1 MHAQLIAAVLW
12 KRRLLRR
19 HDQWTRQQLEAHQ
32 IRALHL
38 MREYA
43 YARSPFYKRFHKGL
57 ASRSLQELPV
67 LTKALVM
74 EHFDELVTDRAVCLR
89 DVEAYLAA
97 PHDDERFLGRYWVN
111 ATSGSTGQRGL
122 FIFGRAEWTTI
133 LASYAR
139 VYAWGGALP
148 GLTHRIKMAVVS
160 TTTPWHQ
167 SAQVGAT
174 VQSWWTPTLRLD
186 AASPTEVIV
195 ERLNAWQPETLVAYA
210 STADLLAKEQIA
222 GRLHIT
228 PRAVFTASE
237 VLTRQMRQR
246 MAQAWSRQ
254 PLNVYGATESATIAA
269 ECDQHRGLHL
279 FEDLVIT
286 EVVDEHDRPA
296 PPGAPGEKVLI
307 TVLFSRTQP
316 LIRYEMSD
324 QVQIATSPC
333 PCGRPYACLETIQGR
348 VEDILHFP
356 AVTGGWVAVHPN
368 VFHNVLDLIP
378 VTGWQIVQRA
388 DSLTVLVSGVG
399 NRFSETWLIDA
410 LRNGLAEQGAIAPS
424 VKIERVAALPRGPV
438 GKAAFITSE
447 LHRAPDPLLKN
458 GKGKREISI

>member
-1 MHAQLIAAVLW
+1 MNLQLIAAVLW
-12 KRRLLRR
+12 KRRQLRR
-19 HDQWTRQQLEAHQ
+19 HDRWTRQQLEAHQ
-32 IRALHL
+32 TRALHL
-38 MREYA
+38 LREYA
-43 YARSPFYKRFHKGL
+43 YARSPFYLQFHKGFL
-57 ASRSLQELPV
+57 NRPLHDLPV

-74 EHFDELVTDRAVCLR
+74 EHFHEVVTDRTVRLR
-89 DVEAYLAA
+89 EVEAYLTA
-97 PHDDERFLGRYWVN
+97 PYNAKQFLGHYWVN
-111 ATSGSTGQRGL
+111 ATSGSTGRRGL
-122 FIFGRAEWTTI
+122 FLFNFTEWTTI

-139 VYAWGGALP
+139 VYAWGGAQP
-148 GLTHRIKMAVVS
+148 SLTHRLKLAVVS

-186 AASPTEVIV
+186 ATSPTEELV
-195 ERLNAWQPETLVAYA
+195 ERLNTWQPETLVAYA

-228 PRAVFTASE
+228 PQAVFTASE
-237 VLTRQMRQR
+237 VLTRPMRQR
-246 MAQAWSRQ
+246 IAQAWSRQ

-269 ECDQHRGLHL
+269 ECDQRRGLHL

-286 EVVDEHDRPA
+286 EIVDQHNRPV
-296 PPGAPGEKVLI
+296 PPGTPGDKVLL

-324 QVQIATSPC
+324 QVQVATSLC
-333 PCGRPYACLETIQGR
+333 PCGRPYACLEAIQGR

-368 VFHNVLDLIP
+368 VFHDVLDLLP

-388 DSLTVLVSGVG
+388 DGLTVLVSGVRNG
-399 NRFSETWLIDA
+399 FSEAMLIDA
-410 LRNGLAEQGAIAPS
+410 LRRGLAEQGVMAPS
-424 VKIERVAALPRGPV
+424 VSIERVAAISRGAV
-438 GKAAFITSE
+438 GKTALIRSE
-447 LHRAPDPLLKN
+447 LPQA
-458 GKGKREISI
+458 

>member
-1 MHAQLIAAVLW
+1 MNLQLIANVLW
-12 KRRLLRR
+12 KRRQLRR
-19 HDQWTRQQLEAHQ
+19 HDQWTCQQLEAHQ
-32 IRALHL
+32 TRALHL
-38 MREYA
+38 LREHT

-57 ASRSLQELPV
+57 ASHPLQELPV

-74 EHFDELVTDRAVCLR
+74 EHFDEMVADCAIRLR
-89 DVEAYLAA
+89 EVEAYLAA

-111 ATSGSTGQRGL
+111 ATSGSTGRRGL
-122 FIFGRAEWTTI
+122 FLFGRAEWTTI

-139 VYAWGGALP
+139 AYAWGGALP
-148 GLTHRIKMAVVS
+148 GLAHRIKMAVVS

-195 ERLNAWQPETLVAYA
+195 ERLNAWRPETLVAYA
-210 STADLLAKEQIA
+210 STADLLAKEQLA
-222 GRLHIT
+222 GRLHIA
-228 PRAVFTASE
+228 PRAIFTASE

-246 MAQAWSRQ
+246 IAQAWSRQ

-279 FEDLVIT
+279 FEDLVLT
-286 EVVDEHDRPA
+286 EVVDKYNRPI
-296 PPGAPGEKVLI
+296 PPGTPGGKVLI

-324 QVQIATSPC
+324 QVQVATSPC

-348 VEDILHFP
+348 VEDVLHFP
-356 AVTGGWVAVHPN
+356 AVSGGWVAVHPN
-368 VFHNVLDLIP
+368 VFHNVLDLVP
-378 VTGWQIVQRA
+378 SEGWQVVQRA
-388 DSLTVLVSGVG
+388 DGLHLLLSGAPQGFVDETLIRTLKEELTM
-399 NRFSETWLIDA
+399 
-410 LRNGLAEQGAIAPS
+410 QGAITPP
-424 VKIERVAALPRGPV
+424 VIVERVATIPRGVV
-438 GKAAFITSE
+438 GKVVLIKSD
-447 LHRAPDPLLKN
+447 LSR
-458 GKGKREISI
+458 S